1 LENPKKFFI
10 NNKGKSV
17 KDMIDTNLK
26 PGLVTNEDL
35 EAAFMSTK
43 PSSALKVAVY
53 EKWMSNY
60 GSI

>member
-1 LENPKKFFI
+1 
-10 NNKGKSV
+10 
-17 KDMIDTNLK
+17 MIDTNLK

-60 GSI
+60 GSIWYIF